1 MALSRNEQGS
11 GKDALKFAAWRFYLF
26 IYLCPALF
34 RKDLRQL
41 MKIHKTEQRNSGS
54 EAAGSLKMQETGRV
68 QQTLPAARGG
78 SHSLPGAACL
88 QGHLGFSC
96 SLSEPQL
103 LVLHLRE
110 LPVSL

>member
-1 MALSRNEQGS
+1 MALSWNEQGS

-41 MKIHKTEQRNSGS
+41 MKIHKTEQRNGS
-54 EAAGSLKMQETGRV
+54 KAAGSLKMQETGRV

-78 SHSLPGAACL
+78 SHSLPGAACP
-88 QGHLGFSC
+88 QGHLGLSC

-103 LVLHLRE
+103 SVLQPKE